1 MTLETKRLI
10 LRPFTAADA
19 LDLYEFSSL
28 PQVAEAAGWPAHR
41 SIEDSR
47 RIIATVFAAP
57 DTYALVEKA
66 SGKVI
71 GSAGFTGAT
80 RGGFGPSDEIG
91 YALHP
96 DWWGR
101 GLMTEAVAALL
112 ERGFRQRG
120 LEAVWA
126 SHYAENIASRRV
138 IEKSGFSPVCRETI
152 EDGTGVHD
160 TWFYVLLRQQWRGA

>member
-1 MTLETKRLI
+1 MVLTTERLI
-10 LRPFTAADA
+10 LRPFMEADA
-19 LDLYEFSSL
+19 EDLYEFSSL
-28 PQVAEAAGWPAHR
+28 PQVARAAGWPAHR
-41 SIEDSR
+41 SVEDSR

-57 DTYALVEKA
+57 DTYAVVEKE

-71 GSAGFTGAT
+71 GSAGFTGT
-80 RGGFGPSDEIG
+80 VRGGFGPSDEIG

-112 ERGFRQRG
+112 ERGFLQRK

-126 SHYAENIASRRV
+126 SHYEDNIASRRV
-138 IEKSGFSPVCRETI
+138 IEKNGFSLVCREMVLD
-152 EDGTGVHD
+152 ETGAHK
-160 TWFYVLLRQQWRGA
+160 TCFYVLLREQWRGA

>member
-1 MTLETKRLI
+1 MKKKAKGHIISRVEPGSIGEELSLEPGDRLLAVNGEEVEDIFDYEYYVESPSVTL
-10 LRPFTAADA
+10 
-19 LDLYEFSSL
+19 
-28 PQVAEAAGWPAHR
+28 
-41 SIEDSR
+41 
-47 RIIATVFAAP
+47 
-57 DTYALVEKA
+57 LVEKA
-66 SGKVI
+66 SGKGI

-152 EDGTGVHD
+152 
-160 TWFYVLLRQQWRGA
+160 